1 MLRNNT
7 ILLLLLFCNIWL
19 SCNATFKLQHI
30 VEHVNRANVPW
41 EAGINQLGTSD
52 YKNIVGT
59 WGFQKNGKEIDI
71 IGRKDNNHGTDDGS
85 NDMPETFDAR
95 NKWFECV
102 SIAHIWNQGNCAAD
116 WAISVTSAINDRI
129 CIKSKKNITVLY
141 SPQKLLSCCDDCG
154 DGCNGGYSGAAW
166 QYWMKRGLVTGGD
179 YGSNEGCQPWLIPP
193 CNHTVMDER
202 SPSYMCGKY
211 KSETPKCNLNCY
223 NPNYSKPFLKDI
235 SKGVRIDWNCPGTIR
250 NELKKHGPATAI
262 MRVYEDFLT
271 YKSGIYQH
279 VTGKLLGQITVK
291 VIGWGV
297 NRGVQYWLAANSWGT
312 SWGDKGFFKIRR
324 GSNECLFEDYFIS
337 GRPVL

>member
-1 MLRNNT
+1 MFRNKK

-19 SCNATFKLQHI
+19 SCNAKFKLQHI
-30 VEHVNRANVPW
+30 VEHVNRANVSW
-41 EAGINQLGTSD
+41 EAGINHFSTSN

-59 WGFQKNGKEIDI
+59 WGHQQNDKMIDI
-71 IGRKDNNHGTDDGS
+71 IGHKEDNHDANGFNGF
-85 NDMPETFDAR
+85 PENFDAR
-95 NKWFECV
+95 NHWFECV
-102 SIAHIWNQGNCAAD
+102 SISHIWNQGNCAAD

-129 CIKSKKNITVLY
+129 CVKSKKNITAFY
-141 SPQKLLSCCDDCG
+141 SPQKVLSCCDDCG

-166 QYWMKRGLVTGGD
+166 NYWTKRGLVTGGD

-193 CNHTVMDER
+193 CNHTVLDER
-202 SPSYMCGKY
+202 RTSYMCGKY

-235 SKGVRIDWNCPGTIR
+235 SKGVRIERYCPGMIR
-250 NELKKHGPATAI
+250 KELMKHGPTTAI

-271 YKSGIYQH
+271 YRSGVYRH

-297 NRGVQYWLAANSWGT
+297 YRGVQYWLAANSWGT

-324 GSNECLFEDYFIS
+324 GYNDCLFEDYFIS
-337 GRPVL
+337 GTPIL